1 MGILSRD
8 LVNKALKLAEPSIL
22 AILNEEGLTWG
33 PKWVVGC
40 MTGPGLLNENI
51 LFQFGKDYGK
61 EWNNAEWGNQE
72 MFFEIAKAKL
82 KLVMREKMASSVIAS
97 TKPWVLE
104 GGEFLYTGG
113 YYQDGIGAAVS
124 GALARTD
131 EACAKIIHVSITM
144 LAFLEA
150 ENRIRENRM
159 GI

>member
-40 MTGPGLLNENI
+40 TTGNGLPDEGM

-61 EWNNAEWGNQE
+61 EWNSAEWGNQE
-72 MFFEIAKAKL
+72 MFFEIAKSKL
-82 KLVMREKMASSVIAS
+82 KLVMREKTASSVIAS

-104 GGEFLYTGG
+104 SGEFLYTGG
-113 YYQDGIGAAVS
+113 YYQDGIGVAVS
-124 GALARTD
+124 GALSRTD

-150 ENRIRENRM
+150 ENRIRENKM
-159 GI
+159 EI